1 MSLEVADWL
10 VIRRRFD
17 SYTVSERNKKIVIQT
32 ATLELLPLGLGY
44 DFSLTPLGGGPARI
58 GARAE
63 RVRLITAGGTEARA
77 AACCARGSAHPTPGV
92 SA

>member
-1 MSLEVADWL
+1 MQG
-10 VIRRRFD
+10 R
-17 SYTVSERNKKIVIQT
+17 KKIVIQT

-63 RVRLITAGGTEARA
+63 RLRLITAGGTEARA

>member
-10 VIRRRFD
+10 VIRRRFPLK
-17 SYTVSERNKKIVIQT
+17 KKIVIQT

>member
-10 VIRRRFD
+10 VIRRRFGD
-17 SYTVSERNKKIVIQT
+17 FSLKKIVIQT

-63 RVRLITAGGTEARA
+63 RGRLITAGGTEARA

>member
-10 VIRRRFD
+10 VIRRRF
-17 SYTVSERNKKIVIQT
+17 
-32 ATLELLPLGLGY
+32 ATFLQHSNGDVGAVALGY

-63 RVRLITAGGTEARA
+63 RVRLITAGGTEARV